1 MNKKIIINKF
11 GGAIMGD
18 ARLLAL
24 AADRVKEQYKDGS
37 SPIVVVSA
45 LKGVTDELISILYNL
60 KQQMKDNGN
69 RHYPDELIKLFMK
82 DAKDR
87 HFAMMS
93 ALNLS
98 GAYKDSLTV
107 KFTEIFNELEEDLGV
122 IRKFGL
128 LDVFQAKILA
138 YGERLASWLFSHL
151 LESRGVTSV
160 RIGEEAGI
168 ATDSVF
174 LDANIFFDKS
184 SLNVC
189 KFLKDEERVPVVAG
203 FIGKN
208 EDGQIT
214 VLGRGGSDTTAC
226 FLGAAMKAESVILW
240 KEVDGVLSA
249 DPKIVPS
256 AKTVPYIS
264 YEEAEE
270 SGKVI
275 CDKAIQY
282 LKMFSLKGIA
292 ASLTNPSIRT
302 EIGPRTEA
310 EKGVKIISS
319 KKDLTL
325 VIITDEGVKEY
336 GFLYQISKIFTNHK
350 VNMALIRNTRDR
362 LYIVVE
368 NNGGSDKVS
377 ASLDELKQFHFGLE
391 VMQVSM
397 VTVIGNLDFGAANTF
412 NDTLCSLCP
421 NAPIGGFPYKDCVRL
436 EAVVKNEEL
445 EIVIRGFH
453 KVFIART

>member
-1 MNKKIIINKF
+1 
-11 GGAIMGD
+11 
-18 ARLLAL
+18 
-24 AADRVKEQYKDGS
+24 
-37 SPIVVVSA
+37 
-45 LKGVTDELISILYNL
+45 
-60 KQQMKDNGN
+60 
-69 RHYPDELIKLFMK
+69 
-82 DAKDR
+82 
-87 HFAMMS
+87 
-93 ALNLS
+93 
-98 GAYKDSLTV
+98 
-107 KFTEIFNELEEDLGV
+107 
-122 IRKFGL
+122 
-128 LDVFQAKILA
+128 
-138 YGERLASWLFSHL
+138 
-151 LESRGVTSV
+151 
-160 RIGEEAGI
+160 
-168 ATDSVF
+168 
-174 LDANIFFDKS
+174 
-184 SLNVC
+184 
-189 KFLKDEERVPVVAG
+189 
-203 FIGKN
+203 
-208 EDGQIT
+208 
-214 VLGRGGSDTTAC
+214 
-226 FLGAAMKAESVILW
+226 
-240 KEVDGVLSA
+240 
-249 DPKIVPS
+249 
-256 AKTVPYIS
+256 
-264 YEEAEE
+264 
-270 SGKVI
+270 
-275 CDKAIQY
+275 
-282 LKMFSLKGIA
+282 MFSLKGIA

-368 NNGGSDKVS
+368 NNGNSDKVS